1 MNYRYVPKEPHAYH
15 DITNNAQR
23 ASYHDITKNA
33 QRASSNN
40 RKNRVPKQSQT
51 HYDYVN
57 KFDAVPKE
65 SHTSYSDIK
74 SQKNAPRVVRGR
86 VTKRYQ
92 PRQKGITEISSVQ
105 NNK

>member
-15 DITNNAQR
+15 ENTKSAQR

-33 QRASSNN
+33 QLALSDN
-40 RKNRVPKQSQT
+40 RKNRGPKYSQA
-51 HYDYVN
+51 HYDNVSNY
-57 KFDAVPKE
+57 DVPKE

-92 PRQKGITEISSVQ
+92 PRQKGVTEISSVQ